1 MECGANPPRVWTQ
14 PDMQPTSALAFS
26 YQDIT
31 LFARRAGNRWLSL
44 GAVKLNDP
52 DLQGA
57 LSDLRGEAIADSGAG
72 FTTLL
77 ILPHDQ
83 VLYTTAT
90 VSTEADAPTEIA
102 EQLKGLTP
110 YAVADLVFDWSGDG
124 AVRQVAAVAR
134 ETLHEAE
141 GFATGHGFNPVAFSA
156 HVPVGEFDGQ
166 PYFGTCTRADA
177 LLSGAVLTRE
187 TGPFRITKVPV
198 PPVPKPAPAPANT
211 ATFSTQRAD
220 TGNAVVA
227 AQPNQQA
234 APQVQPSKTALESGL
249 ETGLESGLGLGLP
262 VPPARNRLG
271 IWLTLGL
278 LLLLLLVGAI
288 ALMNASPDNNDA
300 ALDLLPDANAPQG
313 GDFSAVALAP
323 QPDELAPE
331 PEPLDTAG
339 FEPATLPSE
348 DDVIAEELA
357 AEAPI
362 PLPTPLQIVEI
373 YAATGV
379 WIATPDAPEPA
390 SEDVLLS
397 LYQTNLDDPIA
408 HADAVAL
415 PKASD
420 QFEAT
425 LPRRYLPPPPPGST
439 FTLDARGLVTPTA
452 DGVVTPDGVQ
462 VIAGAPPVQVLPPQ
476 RPTSPNAAATDDAGD
491 APTAAAAQRALL
503 ARVRPTPRPA
513 NSADAVERS
522 ENNGLTF
529 AELRR
534 PEPTPRPKSL
544 QTQAEEEA
552 RLSASVAAAAAQAA
566 QQASL
571 ASPGAAATG
580 TGQRPTN
587 PGAIASLGTSAE
599 PPLRVTPQSDSAL
612 AIARSAAPRTRPAD
626 ADQRVAAIQQRAAP
640 PATAAVAA
648 VAPRPQAP
656 ATTRTLP
663 TGSSVA
669 RAATQANALSLRE
682 VSLIGVFGKPSAPK
696 ALVRLRNGRTVR
708 VGVGDRVDSGQ
719 VTSIAPGRLTYRK
732 GSRDLVLEMPRI

>member
-1 MECGANPPRVWTQ
+1 
-14 PDMQPTSALAFS
+14 MQPTSALAFS

-31 LFARRAGNRWLSL
+31 LFARRPGNRWLSL
-44 GAVKLNDP
+44 GVVKLSDP

-57 LSDLRGEAIADSGAG
+57 LSDLRGEAVADSGPQ

-77 ILPHDQ
+77 ILPQDQ
-83 VLYTTAT
+83 VLYTDITI
-90 VSTEADAPTEIA
+90 SSDAAARAEIA
-102 EQLKGLTP
+102 KQLEGLTP
-110 YAVADLVFDWSGDG
+110 YSVNDLVFDWSGDG
-124 AVRQVAAVAR
+124 SVRKVAAVAR
-134 ETLHEAE
+134 DTLREAE
-141 GFATGHGFNPVAFSA
+141 GFAVEHGFNPVAVSA
-156 HVPVGEFDGQ
+156 DVPAGKFDGQ
-166 PYFGTCTRADA
+166 PNFGPCAGADA
-177 LLSGAVLTRE
+177 FLGGAILKPE
-187 TGPFRITKVPV
+187 TGPFRITKAPL
-198 PPVPKPAPAPANT
+198 PPAGKPSAPSENK
-211 ATFSTQRAD
+211 ATFSTQRVNPD
-220 TGNAVVA
+220 TVA
-227 AQPNQQA
+227 ARLNQLA
-234 APQVQPSKTALESGL
+234 TRVPPPPDDTPPPGPDLS
-249 ETGLESGLGLGLP
+249 LP
-262 VPPARNRLG
+262 VPPPARNRFG

-278 LLLLLLVGAI
+278 LLAFLLVGAI
-288 ALMNASPDNNDA
+288 ALFTSRPGPQTVEDVA
-300 ALDLLPDANAPQG
+300 ANDLLPETGARQG
-313 GDFSAVALAP
+313 GTFTDLALAP

-331 PEPLDTAG
+331 PEPSETAG

-348 DDVIAEELA
+348 DDVIAQEQEQE
-357 AEAPI
+357 AEAPM

-379 WIATPDAPEPA
+379 WIGTPDAPEPA
-390 SEDVLLS
+390 LEDVLLS
-397 LYQTNLDDPIA
+397 LYQTTLDDPIA

-415 PKASD
+415 PKSSD
-420 QFEAT
+420 QIEPT

-439 FTLDARGLVTPTA
+439 FTVDARGLVAPTA
-452 DGVVTPDGVQ
+452 DGIVTPDGVR
-462 VIAGAPPVQVLPPQ
+462 VIAGAPPVEVLPPP
-476 RPTSPNAAATDDAGD
+476 RPTSPDTPSPDADAA
-491 APTAAAAQRALL
+491 PSPEAAQRALL
-503 ARVRPTPRPA
+503 AKIQPTPRPA

-522 ENNGLTF
+522 ENNGLTL

-544 QTQAEEEA
+544 QVQAEEEA

-571 ASPGAAATG
+571 ASPGAASG
-580 TGQRPTN
+580 GQRATN
-587 PGAIASLGTSAE
+587 PGAIAPLGTIPE
-599 PPLRVTPQSDSAL
+599 PPLRVTPQSDSPL

-626 ADQRVAAIQQRAAP
+626 ADKRVAAIQERATTQA
-640 PATAAVAA
+640 ANTASVAA

-682 VSLIGVFGKPSAPK
+682 VSLIGVFGKPSSPK

-708 VGVGDRVDSGQ
+708 VGVGDRVDSGR